1 MGDDQH
7 FGGYHI
13 MMATSVPKSTLAYKQ
28 MNRVKLECKIH
39 LDRLFPDRKSRN
51 RFDDKW
57 IDFIE
62 DSCND
67 DIYRLRGDT
76 LSYESEQ
83 LIPTKTDGR
92 TSLLLVL
99 GNPASESVKRGMFF
113 ATDKDGK
120 ELRFWEHILEKSGLL
135 PRLPDKNLSALALN
149 QSRKT
154 QLSNFDKETK
164 FRIGLSVFI
173 SMPSAAGGKWSGVA
187 GIQKLLGSAAFR
199 LIEKEETQRII
210 SCAKKFVQNN
220 GAVITFQ
227 KNAWENLRSKKDLEY
242 TIDRAKNDKLV
253 GRLKGNSDIQL
264 FGVPPTRLVGPCC
277 DSLRRIKKE
286 I

>member
-1 MGDDQH
+1 MT
-7 FGGYHI
+7 
-13 MMATSVPKSTLAYKQ
+13 ATSATKSILVYKQ
-28 MNRVKLECKIH
+28 MNRVKLKCKLN
-39 LDRLFPDRKSRN
+39 LDCLFPDQKSRN

-67 DIYRLRGDT
+67 DIYRLIGDT
-76 LSYESEQ
+76 LSYDSEQ

-120 ELRFWEHILEKSGLL
+120 ELRFWEYILCKADFL
-135 PRLPDKNLSALALN
+135 PPPSKGKPASALN
-149 QSRKT
+149 QNRKR
-154 QLSNFDKETK
+154 QLSELRYDTR
-164 FRIGLSVFI
+164 FRLGLSVFI

-210 SCAKKFVQNN
+210 SCAKKFVQNK

-227 KNAWENLRSKKDLEY
+227 KNAWENLRSEKDLEY

-264 FGVPPTRLVGPCC
+264 FGVSPTRLVGPCC

-286 I
+286 IEDRNY